1 MTLLFAFAAAAPRK
15 SPIEQAL
22 EGSGPVLAVL
32 LMLVLM
38 AGVGWVI
45 AILKALQ
52 LGRMRSALHR
62 FEKEVF
68 NFVDAKDL
76 FAVAQRSVD
85 SPGGRVVLALS
96 RRGGSEKILESIA
109 KRAIVE
115 EQQRGGS
122 MLTLLASIASSA
134 PFIGLFGTVWGILN
148 TFWIIG
154 ESGETSLDKIGPAI
168 SEALVATAI
177 GLAAAIPALVFY
189 NLLSR
194 RLEDLISEL
203 EAAAEAWVTI
213 VSESDLRLAVD
224 PERTARSAPP
234 AAARG

>member
-134 PFIGLFGTVWGILN
+134 PFIGLFGTVWGL
-148 TFWIIG
+148 
-154 ESGETSLDKIGPAI
+154 SLIHI
-168 SEALVATAI
+168 
-177 GLAAAIPALVFY
+177 
-189 NLLSR
+189 
-194 RLEDLISEL
+194 
-203 EAAAEAWVTI
+203 
-213 VSESDLRLAVD
+213 
-224 PERTARSAPP
+224 
-234 AAARG
+234 